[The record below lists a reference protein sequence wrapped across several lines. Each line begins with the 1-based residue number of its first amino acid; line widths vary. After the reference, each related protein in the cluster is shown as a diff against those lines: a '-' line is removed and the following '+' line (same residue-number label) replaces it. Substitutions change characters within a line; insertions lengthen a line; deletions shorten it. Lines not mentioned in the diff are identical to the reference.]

1 MMASMQLGAG
11 LGAVLRARLLLLRR
25 GRGLSAGAAPP
36 PPPPFGG
43 GACNRAGAARGG
55 GGHWDVGELEARLGR
70 ALGGRAGAV
79 VRGRAVREQHATD
92 ESYHPHM
99 DGVFPP
105 DLVAFPR
112 STEEVAR
119 CVEVCTELRVALA
132 STGALTSLEGH
143 LAFLRGGVALSTAQM
158 DAVLDVSVEDM
169 ECTVQAGVT
178 RKQLNAHLRDTG
190 LFFPVDPGADAS
202 LGGMASTRA
211 SGTNAVRYGTM
222 RDVVKGVTA
231 VLSGGRVVETGGA
244 ARKSSTGYD
253 LTALLVGSEG
263 TLGCLT
269 EVRLRL
275 AGQPEAVSSAVCGFE
290 DLAGAIA
297 CVTELT
303 QLGVP
308 VARVEL
314 VDERQIAASNAYSGL
329 ELPERPHLFFEF
341 HGSEAGV
348 AEQAE
353 AAKAAAAGHGGAA
366 FRWSASAEERARL
379 WDARH
384 NAYYAALALRP
395 GCKSMPTDLCLPVSK
410 LGESIQHSQKLLE
423 EYRLT
428 APLVG
433 HVGDGNYHLL
443 LLLDPEDREELE
455 RAKAFSAAI
464 AEHAL
469 ELGGTCSGEH
479 GVGYGK
485 LRFLESEHGAE
496 ALHAMHAIKQA
507 LDPHGLFNPG
517 KLGSVEMFRD
527 PSSVAG

>member
-1 MMASMQLGAG
+1 MAMASMQLGAG
-11 LGAVLRARLLLLRR
+11 LGAVLRARPLLLRR
-25 GRGLSAGAAPP
+25 GRRGLSAGTAPP

-43 GACNRAGAARGG
+43 GACNRAGAARGS

-275 AGQPEAVSSAVCGFE
+275 AGQPEAVSSAVLCGFE
-290 DLAGAIA
+290 DLAGAIPSSPFHSRRDSA
-297 CVTELT
+297 SSSPAPFHSRRDSAPPPHPHPHPSIRGAGLT
-303 QLGVP
+303 
-308 VARVEL
+308 
-314 VDERQIAASNAYSGL
+314 
-329 ELPERPHLFFEF
+329 
-341 HGSEAGV
+341 
-348 AEQAE
+348 
-353 AAKAAAAGHGGAA
+353 AAGRPSPASRSSRSSGSPSPG
-366 FRWSASAEERARL
+366 WSL
-379 WDARH
+379 
-384 NAYYAALALRP
+384 
-395 GCKSMPTDLCLPVSK
+395 
-410 LGESIQHSQKLLE
+410 
-423 EYRLT
+423 
-428 APLVG
+428 
-433 HVGDGNYHLL
+433 
-443 LLLDPEDREELE
+443 
-455 RAKAFSAAI
+455 
-464 AEHAL
+464 
-469 ELGGTCSGEH
+469 
-479 GVGYGK
+479 
-485 LRFLESEHGAE
+485 
-496 ALHAMHAIKQA
+496 
-507 LDPHGLFNPG
+507 
-517 KLGSVEMFRD
+517 
-527 PSSVAG
+527 

>member
-1 MMASMQLGAG
+1 MQLAAG
-11 LGAVLRARLLLLRR
+11 PARGLLPRLLLRA
-25 GRGLSAGAAPP
+25 RGLSAGAAPP
-36 PPPPFGG
+36 PPPPPPPFGDG
-43 GACNRAGAARGG
+43 GCNRAGAAGG

-70 ALGGRAGAV
+70 ALGGRDGAV
-79 VRGRAVREQHATD
+79 ARGRAVREQHATD

-119 CVEVCTELRVALA
+119 CVEVCTELRVPLA

-275 AGQPEAVSSAVCGFE
+275 AGQPEAVSSAVVLCGFE
-290 DLAGAIA
+290 DLAGAIS

-366 FRWSASAEERARL
+366 FRWSASPEERARL

-384 NAYYAALALRP
+384 NAYYAALTLRP

-410 LGESIQHSQKLLE
+410 LGESIQHSQKLLA

-443 LLLDPEDREELE
+443 LLLDPEDGEELE

-485 LRFLESEHGAE
+485 LRFLEREHGAE